1 MLSDASITH
10 GECVHGKFPFLWWQT
25 FEQSF
30 MNHVAYEICIFED
43 KSKII
48 VEHFRNKVQCV
59 HGNIPF
65 LNIWRDSHSMV
76 ISHEEK
82 NFTDNEQIQVMLLLR
97 LAFSK
102 TNQAKTRSSSLP
114 CIFAK
119 SRLLEPAQ
127 SAIKQELSKL
137 IKLKNS
143 APLRRLTSSDP
154 LLLARDLE

>member
-1 MLSDASITH
+1 
-10 GECVHGKFPFLWWQT
+10 
-25 FEQSF
+25 
-30 MNHVAYEICIFED
+30 
-43 KSKII
+43 
-48 VEHFRNKVQCV
+48 
-59 HGNIPF
+59 
-65 LNIWRDSHSMV
+65 MV

-154 LLLARDLE
+154 LLLARDLG

>member
-1 MLSDASITH
+1 MIIQQMLSDASITH

-30 MNHVAYEICIFED
+30 MNHVAYEIGIFED

-59 HGNIPF
+59 HEKFHSQYMKRFPF
-65 LNIWRDSHSMV
+65 NGYFTWR
-76 ISHEEK
+76 EK
-82 NFTDNEQIQVMLLLR
+82 ELNFTDDEQIQATLLLR

-127 SAIKQELSKL
+127 SAIKQELPKL

-143 APLRRLTSSDP
+143 APLSW
-154 LLLARDLE
+154 